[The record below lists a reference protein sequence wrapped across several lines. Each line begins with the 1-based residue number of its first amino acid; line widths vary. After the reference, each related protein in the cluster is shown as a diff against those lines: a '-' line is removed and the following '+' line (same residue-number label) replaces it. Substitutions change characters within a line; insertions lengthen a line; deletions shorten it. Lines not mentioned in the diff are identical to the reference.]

1 MNRSIAF
8 LKVKRDLDFILA
20 SSKFTTKVDRIN
32 IEFSVKM

>member
-20 SSKFTTKVDRIN
+20 SGKFTTKVD
-32 IEFSVKM
+32 MTA

>member
-20 SSKFTTKVDRIN
+20 SSKFTIKVD
-32 IEFSVKM
+32 MTA

>member
-20 SSKFTTKVDRIN
+20 SSKFTTKVD
-32 IEFSVKM
+32 MTA